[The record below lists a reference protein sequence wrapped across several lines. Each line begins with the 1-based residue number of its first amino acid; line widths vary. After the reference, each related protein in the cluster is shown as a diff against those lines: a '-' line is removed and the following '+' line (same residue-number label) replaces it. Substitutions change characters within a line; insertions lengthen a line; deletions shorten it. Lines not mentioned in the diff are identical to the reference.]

1 MQTHTLGKASGR
13 VDSSLE
19 APRCMHSASRSTD
32 PLNITRAPTPKANL
46 NAHVTALI
54 KMLWR
59 HAAMLTS
66 CIVFLT
72 FLPACYPAIPRHL
85 RPDKRASPLMA
96 SPQISRSDLA

>member
-1 MQTHTLGKASGR
+1 MQKNPAIQEHILDKKSGR
-13 VDSSLE
+13 VRRRLAE
-19 APRCMHSASRSTD
+19 APRCMHSASRSKE

-46 NAHVTALI
+46 NARVTALI

-72 FLPACYPAIPRHL
+72 LWPSGRRTDSSLGGVYA
-85 RPDKRASPLMA
+85 
-96 SPQISRSDLA
+96 